1 MNEGKS
7 DDSETK
13 EFEEKLVKTRK
24 KPSSSTPKKET
35 TKHREPD
42 SESESDVTLT
52 SDVAQHIRSSRAK
65 DSHESKVEQSKVKGE
80 GEKYKCEKHRK
91 TRERG
96 SEERKETKEERNV
109 EKEKAKSNS
118 NQVENYVTSGM
129 SHLSMSDVTEEEVV
143 TEKEA
148 HKKHSKKSR
157 AHIDVSKH
165 VKTTSRTNYTSS
177 KQRPRDSKKTKLS
190 SDVRIQRRAKS
201 ANVISSKKK
210 KKTRDA
216 SPTSTISTLVRGYT
230 SLSPHSNF

>member
-7 DDSETK
+7 DDSEAK

-35 TKHREPD
+35 TKHREPG

-52 SDVAQHIRSSRAK
+52 SDVAQNIRSSKVK
-65 DSHESKVEQSKVKGE
+65 DSHGSKVEQSKVKGE

-157 AHIDVSKH
+157 AHVDVKH

-177 KQRPRDSKKTKLS
+177 KHLPRDSNKTKLS

-201 ANVISSKKK
+201 ANVITSKKK